1 MSSENWNLYSALF
14 SLPSC
19 KQLAAAGAMAYWH
32 DCSSTC
38 SWGGKTLKTN
48 GFSSVVTKSWDPH
61 HTVFQSCMLNQGK
74 TDSRER
80 RRCWQLEVSPKI
92 NCRKG
97 SNWEV
102 VNGAQALGIF
112 KLSATLRA
120 SRTPQFQQNPASY
133 ENKPFCDSLNRFDTG
148 AFHALH
154 WAWQVGRRHRRM
166 NACRSGRI
174 RITLLENRKGL
185 NFLYP
190 EVSKHFV
197 VSNQDLHPGLS

>member
-1 MSSENWNLYSALF
+1 MSSREWCLLRTGISI
-14 SLPSC
+14 LPSSLC
-19 KQLAAAGAMAYWH
+19 LLASSWLQLGRWLTDMTALPHAPEVARLLRQMASHLWSPRAGTHTTQCSRAACSTKAKQ
-32 DCSSTC
+32 T
-38 SWGGKTLKTN
+38 
-48 GFSSVVTKSWDPH
+48 
-61 HTVFQSCMLNQGK
+61 
-74 TDSRER
+74 RER

-148 AFHALH
+148 LPFMLFTEPD
-154 WAWQVGRRHRRM
+154 R
-166 NACRSGRI
+166 
-174 RITLLENRKGL
+174 
-185 NFLYP
+185 
-190 EVSKHFV
+190 
-197 VSNQDLHPGLS
+197 